1 MLSLSAL
8 REERI
13 LYHCFSPVNQFLS
26 IIPCRLTDSNRW
38 PSDYKSDALPT
49 ELNRLSNSNNKLK
62 QNHKS
67 FKRLFYFGL
76 ARSNMS
82 LLHWWLQRQ
91 DSNLRPQGYEPCE
104 LPTATTLLQF
114 TSKATRM
121 KACDIAFDIGKTGFE
136 PATPCSQS
144 KCATKLR
151 YFPLIKYE
159 EQETCSKN
167 FSNPLS
173 SIARRCGTKRT
184 PPTGL
189 EPVTSWLTVRR
200 STNWAMVDK

>member
-1 MLSLSAL
+1 MVQRSSQSLAPTTSVARL
-8 REERI
+8 HRNNISSQQWGWYVVTKYTWGRKNPQKQI
-13 LYHCFSPVNQFLS
+13 LS

-151 YFPLIKYE
+151 YFPLIKY
-159 EQETCSKN
+159 
-167 FSNPLS
+167 
-173 SIARRCGTKRT
+173 
-184 PPTGL
+184 
-189 EPVTSWLTVRR
+189 
-200 STNWAMVDK
+200 